1 VGEVAMDRGW
11 RQWSE
16 EDARSALAELSSTRE
31 SVTEFARR
39 KGVSVERIRYWRKRL
54 MQHEVPAFM
63 AVPVSDGARAQIE
76 IAVAGLTMRIR
87 EDVDLERL
95 SDLVDIVTRSSRRC

>member
-1 VGEVAMDRGW
+1 MDRGW
-11 RQWSE
+11 RQWTE

-39 KGVSVERIRYWRKRL
+39 KGVSVERIGYWRKRL
-54 MQHEVPAFM
+54 TQGVIPAFK
-63 AVPVSDGARAQIE
+63 AVPVTEGGRAQIE
-76 IAVAGLTMRIR
+76 IAVAGVTMRIR

-95 SDLVDIVTRSSRRC
+95 ADLVDIMSRSRQRC

>member
-1 VGEVAMDRGW
+1 MDRGW
-11 RQWSE
+11 RQWTE

-39 KGVSVERIRYWRKRL
+39 RGVSVERIRYWRKRL
-54 MQHEVPAFM
+54 MQLPAFM
-63 AVPVSDGARAQIE
+63 AVPVTDSGRAQIE
-76 IAVAGLTMRIR
+76 IAAAGVTMRIR

-95 SDLVDIVTRSSRRC
+95 ADLVDIMSRSTQRC